1 MKRENGNTIFGGMC
15 KFFGG
20 TCGAPAAG
28 GAGDEQRLPVF
39 RYGFLLCTPILSIIQ
54 TMKNTPCL
62 SAGGGVSLLLKGC
75 N

>member
-1 MKRENGNTIFGGMC
+1 MEIQFSAECVN
-15 KFFGG
+15 FF
-20 TCGAPAAG
+20 GAPAAG

-39 RYGFLLCTPILSIIQ
+39 RYVFLLCTPILSIIQ

-62 SAGGGVSLLLKGC
+62 FGRGWGDLLFQA